1 MNGSIMPDEVLDCR
15 KLNCPMPI
23 LKAKKTIDKMQSGQI
38 LEILSTGAGTKNDLP
53 AFANK
58 NGHEY
63 MGDKEEQEF
72 TRSFIKVKKSGSPNV
87 GH

>member
-1 MNGSIMPDEVLDCR
+1 MIESIMPDEVLDCR
-15 KLNCPMPI
+15 ELNCPMPI
-23 LKAKKTIDKMQSGQI
+23 LKTKKTVDKMQSGQV

-63 MGDKEEQEF
+63 LGDRDEEDF
-72 TRSFIKVKKSGSPNV
+72 TRSFIKVK
-87 GH
+87 